1 MSTQPERTAKMKY
14 IAFYKSDAPP
24 GPPADMKGMD
34 ELVTR
39 QSAAG
44 KFVMGGGFLPA
55 EQGLRVRYAAG
66 DYTVKDGA
74 AGSTDGVEF
83 IALNGGPVF
92 KFNEAVSLSI
102 SCRSQA
108 EVDHYWSK
116 LTAGGAEG
124 QCGWL
129 KDKYG
134 VSWQVVPLHLTE
146 LMASTDSPRVKR
158 MTETMFKMKKLDI
171 ATLEKAF
178 NA

>member
-74 AGSTDGVEF
+74 
-83 IALNGGPVF
+83 
-92 KFNEAVSLSI
+92 
-102 SCRSQA
+102 
-108 EVDHYWSK
+108 
-116 LTAGGAEG
+116 GGATDALGNGFGILNADSKEEV
-124 QCGWL
+124 QKRERKFL
-129 KDKYG
+129 KVG
-134 VSWQVVPLHLTE
+134 GAGNLVTRLLRAGPPQ
-146 LMASTDSPRVKR
+146 
-158 MTETMFKMKKLDI
+158 
-171 ATLEKAF
+171 
-178 NA
+178 N

>member
-74 AGSTDGVEF
+74 
-83 IALNGGPVF
+83 
-92 KFNEAVSLSI
+92 
-102 SCRSQA
+102 
-108 EVDHYWSK
+108 
-116 LTAGGAEG
+116 GGATDALGNGFGILNADSKEEVVK
-124 QCGWL
+124 QAREFL
-129 KDKYG
+129 KVAG
-134 VSWQVVPLHLTE
+134 PGE
-146 LMASTDSPRVKR
+146 LVIRLLMDGPPQ
-158 MTETMFKMKKLDI
+158 
-171 ATLEKAF
+171 
-178 NA
+178 N